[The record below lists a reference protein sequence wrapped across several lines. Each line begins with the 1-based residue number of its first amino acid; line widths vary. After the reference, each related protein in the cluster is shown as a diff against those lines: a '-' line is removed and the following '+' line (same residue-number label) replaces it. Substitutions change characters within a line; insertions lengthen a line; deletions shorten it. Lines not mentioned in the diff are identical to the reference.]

1 MNGVW
6 EKLCPIFVYDFPGF
20 AKLQAEE
27 QNAIDSLVSS
37 SEKLYQRKNEETEEK
52 EVEPESKHFQ
62 TKTMAQAFQMIED
75 SVTLGNKGHECGKVH
90 QR

>member
-1 MNGVW
+1 MILFEYELAN
-6 EKLCPIFVYDFPGF
+6 EDF
-20 AKLQAEE
+20 KELE
-27 QNAIDSLVSS
+27 N
-37 SEKLYQRKNEETEEK
+37 QRKNEETEEK

-75 SVTLGNKGHECGKVH
+75 SVTLGNTGPECGTVH